1 MQTQVEELSEGKVRL
16 DVEVPTSD
24 IQHAIDHAASDLAGS
39 LKIPG
44 FRKGKVPMPVL
55 MARVGRE
62 RLYTEAVESHIRGW
76 FWDAAARSGI
86 RPVAQPEFGYELPDS
101 PDAGFRFTATVAVQQ
116 PPEVADW
123 ATLEVPKG
131 EVDVPEELVETELEA
146 LRFSVAELAPTDG
159 RAPKDGDVV
168 VLDLVADGGEGRRD
182 FVAEVGDDRLLP
194 DVGDALRTLSPGESK
209 TVQIRVDEEETTA
222 VELTLKEVKE
232 RVLAPLDDGLARA
245 ASEFDTL
252 GELRDDIESRLHETL
267 SEEIE
272 TAFREAAVD
281 RLAEASNVEIAE
293 TLVAARATELL
304 RALERSL
311 AQRGLSADTY
321 LSVTGQNPQ
330 ELEQRLLAQARQSL
344 ARELVLEGVA
354 DKLGIEISD
363 EELRDFARGEAEAA
377 GDEDPEAFVEQV
389 WESGN
394 REALRSDLRLRRALD
409 RVVAEVQQIPVE
421 LAQAREKLW
430 TPEKEKT
437 EPVAK
442 LWTPGR
448 KEPA

>member
-1 MQTQVEELSEGKVRL
+1 MQTQVEELPEGKVRL

-101 PDAGFRFTATVAVQQ
+101 PAAGFRFTATVAVQQ

-123 ATLEVPKG
+123 AKLEVPRG
-131 EVDVPEELVETELEA
+131 EVEVPEDFVEAELEA
-146 LRFSVAELAPTDG
+146 LRLAVAELAPADG
-159 RAPKDGDVV
+159 RSPKDGDVV
-168 VLDLVADGGEGRRD
+168 VLDLVADEGESRRD
-182 FVAEVGDDRLLP
+182 FVTEVGDDRLIP
-194 DVGDALRTLSPGESK
+194 DVANALRTLTPGESK
-209 TVQIRVDEEETTA
+209 IVSISVDENEATE
-222 VELTLKEVKE
+222 VELTLKDVKE
-232 RVLAPLDDGLARA
+232 RVLAPLDDELARS

-252 GELRDDIESRLHETL
+252 EELRGDIETRLHETL
-267 SEEIE
+267 SEEVE

-281 RLAEASNVEIAE
+281 QLAEASNVEIAE
-293 TLVAARATELL
+293 TLVAARAAELL

-311 AQRGLSADTY
+311 AQRGLSAATY
-321 LSVTGQNPQ
+321 LSVTGQNEQ
-330 ELEQRLLAQARQSL
+330 ELQQRLLAQARQSL

-354 DKLGIEISD
+354 DRLGIEISD
-363 EELRDFARGEAEAA
+363 DELRDFARSEAEAA
-377 GDEDPEAFVEQV
+377 GDEDPEAFVQQV
-389 WESGN
+389 WDSGN

-409 RVVAEVQQIPVE
+409 RIVAEVQPIPVE

>member
-16 DVEVPTSD
+16 DVEVPTAD
-24 IQHAIDHAASDLAGS
+24 VQHAIDHAASDLAGS

-55 MARVGRE
+55 LARVGRE
-62 RLYTEAVESHIRGW
+62 RLYSEAVESHIRGW

-101 PDAGFRFTATVAVQQ
+101 SDATFRFTATVAVQQ

-123 ATLEVPKG
+123 STLEVPAA
-131 EVDVPEELVETELEA
+131 EVEVPDELVDRELEA
-146 LRFSVAELAPTDG
+146 MRVSVAELAPVDG
-159 RAPKDGDVV
+159 RPPKDGDVV
-168 VLDLVADGGEGRRD
+168 VLDLVAESGDGRRD
-182 FVAEVGDDRLLP
+182 FVAEVGDERLLP
-194 DVGDALRTLSPGESK
+194 DVNEALRTLNPGESK
-209 TVQIRVDEEETTA
+209 TVPLRLDEETTD
-222 VELTLKEVKE
+222 VEVTVREVKE
-232 RVLAPLDDGLARA
+232 RVLPPLDDGLARA
-245 ASEFDTL
+245 SSEFDTL
-252 GELRDDIESRLHETL
+252 DELRADIESRLHGAL
-267 SEEIE
+267 SEEVE

-281 RLAEASNVEIAE
+281 RLVEASQVEIAD

-311 AQRGLSADTY
+311 GERGLSADTY
-321 LSVTGQNPQ
+321 LSLTGQSAE

-344 ARELVLEGVA
+344 GRELALEAVA
-354 DKLGIEISD
+354 DKLGLEISD
-363 EELRDFARGEAEAA
+363 DELRDFARSEAEAA

-389 WESGN
+389 WQSSS
-394 REALRSDLRLRRALD
+394 REALRADLRLRRALD
-409 RVVAEVQQIPVE
+409 RVVSEVQRIPME

>member
-1 MQTQVEELSEGKVRL
+1 MQTQLEELSEGKVRL

-55 MARVGRE
+55 LARVGRE

-86 RPVAQPEFGYELPDS
+86 RPVAQPEFGYELPAS
-101 PDAGFRFTATVAVQQ
+101 PDAGFHFTATVAVQQ
-116 PPEVADW
+116 PAEVADW
-123 ATLEVPKG
+123 SKLEVPAA
-131 EVDVPEELVETELEA
+131 EIDVPEELVERELEA
-146 LRFSVAELAPTDG
+146 LRLSVAELAPVEG
-159 RAPKDGDVV
+159 RPPKERDVV
-168 VLDLVADGGEGRRD
+168 VLDLLPDGGEARFD
-182 FVAEVGDDRLLP
+182 FVAEIGGDRLLP
-194 DVGDALRTLSPGESK
+194 DIDQAVRRLSPGESDAI
-209 TVQIRVDEEETTA
+209 QLQLDEETN
-222 VELTLKEVKE
+222 ELEVRLKEVRE
-232 RVLAPLDDGLARA
+232 RVLPPIDDSFASA

-252 GELRDDIESRLHETL
+252 DELRSDIQARLHEAL
-267 SEEIE
+267 SQEVE
-272 TAFREAAVD
+272 TALREAAVD
-281 RLAEASNVEIAE
+281 RLAEASKVEIADA
-293 TLVAARATELL
+293 LVAARAAELL

-311 AQRGLSADTY
+311 AQRGLSADAY
-321 LSVTGQNPQ
+321 LRLIGQSPQ

-344 ARELVLEGVA
+344 ARELVLEAVA

-377 GDEDPEAFVEQV
+377 GEEDAEAFVEQV
-389 WESGN
+389 WQSDG
-394 REALRSDLRLRRALD
+394 REALRADLRLRRALD
-409 RVVAEVQQIPVE
+409 QVVDEVQRIPVE

-437 EPVAK
+437 EPVTK

>member
-1 MQTQVEELSEGKVRL
+1 MQTQVEELAEGRVRL
-16 DVEVPTSD
+16 DVEVPTAD
-24 IQHAIDHAASDLAGS
+24 VQHAIDHAASDLAGS

-55 MARVGRE
+55 LARVGKE

-86 RPVAQPEFGYELPDS
+86 RPVAQPEFGYELPES
-101 PDAGFRFTATVAVQQ
+101 PETTFRFSATVAVQQ

-123 ATLEVPKG
+123 SKLEVPAADV
-131 EVDVPEELVETELEA
+131 EVPQELVERELEA
-146 LRFSVAELAPTDG
+146 LQMSVAELAPVDG
-159 RAPKDGDVV
+159 RPPRDGDVV
-168 VLDLVADGGEGRRD
+168 VLDLVSEGGDGRRD
-182 FVAEVGDDRLLP
+182 FVTEVGDDRLLP
-194 DVGDALRTLSPGESK
+194 DVSEALRGVSPGEST
-209 TVQIRVDEEETTA
+209 TVQIRLDEGTTEVD
-222 VELTLKEVKE
+222 VVLKEVKE
-232 RVLAPLDDGLARA
+232 RVLPPLDDELARA
-245 ASEFDTL
+245 ASEFDSL
-252 GELRDDIESRLHETL
+252 DELRADIQGRLNDVL
-267 SEEIE
+267 SEEAE

-281 RLAEASNVEIAE
+281 SLVDASPVEVAD

-311 AQRGLSADTY
+311 SQRGLSADTY
-321 LSVTGQNPQ
+321 LNLTGQSSQ
-330 ELEQRLLAQARQSL
+330 ELQQRLLAQARRSL
-344 ARELVLEGVA
+344 ARELALEAVA

-363 EELRDFARGEAEAA
+363 DELRDFFRSEAEA
-377 GDEDPEAFVEQV
+377 GGEEDPEAFVQTV
-389 WESGN
+389 WESGS

-409 RVVAEVQQIPVE
+409 RVVAEVQRIPVE

>member
-1 MQTQVEELSEGKVRL
+1 METQVQELSEGKVRL

-55 MARVGRE
+55 VARVGRE

-76 FWDAAARSGI
+76 FWDAASRSGI
-86 RPVAQPEFGYELPDS
+86 RPVAQPEFGYELPES
-101 PDAGFRFTATVAVQQ
+101 PDDGFRFTATVAVQQ

-123 ATLEVPKG
+123 TTLEVPAAD
-131 EVDVPEELVETELEA
+131 VDVPDELVEQELEA
-146 LRFSVAELAPTDG
+146 MRIAVADLTAVDD
-159 RAPKDGDVV
+159 RSPKDGDVV
-168 VLDLVADGGEGRRD
+168 VLDLLPAEGDGRQD

-194 DVGDALRTLSPGESK
+194 DIGNALRALAPGAS
-209 TVQIRVDEEETTA
+209 TTIQISVDEQPTD
-222 VELTLKEVKE
+222 VEVTLKEVRE
-232 RVLAPLDDGLARA
+232 RVLPPLDDDFARR
-245 ASEFDTL
+245 ASEFQSLD
-252 GELRDDIESRLHETL
+252 ELRADIRQRLHDAVSAEV
-267 SEEIE
+267 E

-281 RLAEASNVEIAE
+281 QLAEASNVEIAE
-293 TLVAARATELL
+293 TLVAARAAELL

-321 LSVTGQNPQ
+321 LQVTGQDPQ
-330 ELEQRLLAQARQSL
+330 ELQERLIAQARQSL
-344 ARELVLEGVA
+344 ARELVLEAAA

-377 GDEDPEAFVEQV
+377 GDEDAEAFVRQV
-389 WESGN
+389 WESPN

-409 RVVAEVQQIPVE
+409 RVVAEVQRIPLE

-430 TPEKEKT
+430 TPEKEKP

>member
-1 MQTQVEELSEGKVRL
+1 MQTQVEELPEGKVRL

-62 RLYTEAVESHIRGW
+62 RLLTEAVESHIRGW

-86 RPVAQPEFGYELPDS
+86 RPVAQPEFGYELPES
-101 PDAGFRFTATVAVQQ
+101 PESGFRFSATVAVQQ
-116 PPEVADW
+116 APEVADW
-123 ATLEVPKG
+123 AKLEVPKG
-131 EVDVPEELVETELEA
+131 EVEVPAEAVEAELEA
-146 LRFSVAELAPTDG
+146 LRFAVAELAPADG
-159 RAPKDGDVV
+159 RPAKDGDVV
-168 VLDLVADGGEGRRD
+168 VLDLVPRAGGDGRYD
-182 FVAEVGDDRLLP
+182 FVAQVGDDRLLP
-194 DVGDALRTLSPGESK
+194 DVGDALRTLTPGEST
-209 TVQIRVDEEETTA
+209 TVQIRVDEETT
-222 VELTLKEVKE
+222 ELEVTLKEVKE
-232 RVLAPLDDGLARA
+232 RVLAPLDDELARS

-252 GELRDDIESRLHETL
+252 EELRRDVETRMHEVL
-267 SEEIE
+267 SDEVE

-281 RLAEASNVEIAE
+281 KLAEASNVEIAE

-321 LSVTGQNPQ
+321 LSVTGQNSQ
-330 ELEQRLLAQARQSL
+330 ELQQRLLAQARQSL

-363 EELRDFARGEAEAA
+363 AELRNFARTEAEAA
-377 GDEDPEAFVEQV
+377 GDDDPAAFVEQV

-394 REALRSDLRLRRALD
+394 REALRADLRLRHALD
-409 RVVAEVQQIPVE
+409 RVVADVQPIPLE

-437 EPVAK
+437 EPVPK